1 MAFEDRP
8 GICKCKTRS
17 PIDPHVDHLF
27 NCHLFTAGV
36 KDRHD
41 AMVHVFGSL
50 CQHAGKPFS
59 IPKHGDLR
67 TPTED
72 DGKTPDGLIRG
83 LNRKPLY
90 FDVTIANPTS
100 ITYLNRRSA
109 TEEHVAIK
117 DREKVKNDK
126 YAQRCQQIDTDF
138 MPMAFEIYGA
148 CSEKFDSLL
157 KVLVQ
162 FASDANHI
170 PYSVLLNYWRKRFSV
185 TLQVFNSRLITQ
197 AYLLLLDKGG
207 GNLERDFSSARAF
220 EMYG

>member
-1 MAFEDRP
+1 M
-8 GICKCKTRS
+8 
-17 PIDPHVDHLF
+17 
-27 NCHLFTAGV
+27 
-36 KDRHD
+36 
-41 AMVHVFGSL
+41 
-50 CQHAGKPFS
+50 
-59 IPKHGDLR
+59 
-67 TPTED
+67 
-72 DGKTPDGLIRG
+72 
-83 LNRKPLY
+83 
-90 FDVTIANPTS
+90 
-100 ITYLNRRSA
+100 
-109 TEEHVAIK
+109 EHVAIR

-185 TLQVFNSRLITQ
+185 TLQVFSSRLITQ

-207 GNLERDFSSARAF
+207 GNLERDFSFARAF